1 MEKIII
7 AQESLGRFINDV
19 CPRAYTSMIKVD
31 FTTLDRHDIK
41 PLGIYGSRSEIIRY
55 LRDEEAIDDRT

>member
-1 MEKIII
+1 
-7 AQESLGRFINDV
+7 
-19 CPRAYTSMIKVD
+19 MIKVD